1 MKNALWIGVRKIN
14 NGYIATFRTDDVKD
28 PKVPAPAIKN
38 EKGEKTLAGIRKHI
52 IAFLDKS
59 LVQK

>member
-1 MKNALWIGVRKIN
+1 MKNALSIGVRKIN
-14 NGYIATFRTDDVKD
+14 NGYVATFRTDDVKD
-28 PKVPAPAIKN
+28 PKVPAPPMKN

-52 IAFLDKS
+52 NEFLDDH